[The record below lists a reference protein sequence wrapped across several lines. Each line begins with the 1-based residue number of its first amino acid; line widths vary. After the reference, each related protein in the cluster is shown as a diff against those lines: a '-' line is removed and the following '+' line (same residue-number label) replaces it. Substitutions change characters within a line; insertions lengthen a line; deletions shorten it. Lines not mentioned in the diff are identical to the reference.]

1 MTDGRLSIIVV
12 LYRRA
17 IAHSADLINTGIL
30 AVEME
35 RAITSQA
42 ADTASRTIGEIMR
55 WFGWYAVNKGDIT
68 EEECKE
74 AVAAVIEE
82 LHNLVVGVRPMLRR
96 LGSRHPLI
104 SKVTDLKTL
113 LVNNALT
120 VNLEEKEICV
130 ALLEEFLLT
139 EANTDIAATAP
150 KLTNGEKKI
159 CSLNAAFPFLLKLGY
174 RKKHP
179 VVGWTVK
186 FQVSGNFWSSPKNHH
201 FG

>member
-1 MTDGRLSIIVV
+1 M
-12 LYRRA
+12 
-17 IAHSADLINTGIL
+17 
-30 AVEME
+30 
-35 RAITSQA
+35 
-42 ADTASRTIGEIMR
+42 
-55 WFGWYAVNKGDIT
+55 NKGDIT

-74 AVAAVIEE
+74 TVAAVIEE

-174 RKKHP
+174 RKKTP
-179 VVGWTVK
+179 CSWVDSQVPGLRK
-186 FQVSGNFWSSPKNHH
+186 FFGLHQKITILGDRLKLCCGNK
-201 FG
+201 